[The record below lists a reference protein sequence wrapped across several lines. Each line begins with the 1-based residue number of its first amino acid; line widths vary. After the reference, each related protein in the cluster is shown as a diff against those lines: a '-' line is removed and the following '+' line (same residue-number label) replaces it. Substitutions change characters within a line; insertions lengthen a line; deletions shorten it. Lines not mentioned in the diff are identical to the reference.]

1 MEMSEVYRFLKAP
14 LKNSI
19 RLGNEFRQSYVYEKL
34 VSKTLICKLVFGTSN
49 IIIHGSWD
57 LRPAHSYL
65 LKPRIYL
72 KLVARTEAAFLR
84 DKGILAGPA
93 RNAKGKLASRWQKS
107 TSPAPIPLASAG
119 PASAK
124 PFWQDGEGRE
134 KQYEVR
140 AHVKDRNRSK
150 VRRGKEE

>member
-19 RLGNEFRQSYVYEKL
+19 RLGNEFRQSYIYEKL

-57 LRPAHSYL
+57 LGPAHNHL

-72 KLVARTEAAFLR
+72 KLVLRIETAFLQ
-84 DKGILAGPA
+84 
-93 RNAKGKLASRWQKS
+93 GKKASSLVQLGM
-107 TSPAPIPLASAG
+107 PEAC
-119 PASAK
+119 
-124 PFWQDGEGRE
+124 
-134 KQYEVR
+134 
-140 AHVKDRNRSK
+140 
-150 VRRGKEE
+150 

>member
-1 MEMSEVYRFLKAP
+1 METSEVYRFLKAP

-19 RLGNEFRQSYVYEKL
+19 RLGNEFRQSYIYEKL
-34 VSKTLICKLVFGTSN
+34 VSKTLICKLDFGTSN

-93 RNAKGKLASRWQKS
+93 RNARGKLASRWQKS
-107 TSPAPIPLASAG
+107 TPPAPFLLP
-119 PASAK
+119 
-124 PFWQDGEGRE
+124 
-134 KQYEVR
+134 
-140 AHVKDRNRSK
+140 
-150 VRRGKEE
+150 